1 MQSFFLWFN
10 QWKEC
15 AVDVVT
21 DIEELYQQLLPAHI
35 YYQKKLGHEIPTNQ
49 CRLCNTKPETVAHV
63 VTGCPRLA
71 QSEYLYRHNNGIKC
85 LYFSLHYNL
94 VNKVPHWNGI
104 TPKPVVNNTNV
115 SIHWDI
121 PIYSAGGQIL
131 HNREQGNRPCIYSGL
146 RSCQEGN
153 HRH

>member
-1 MQSFFLWFN
+1 MCFPLFKKLHRATLTN
-10 QWKEC
+10 GKK
-15 AVDVVT
+15 
-21 DIEELYQQLLPAHI
+21 LYQQLLPTRI